1 MTQPADTEISFEVV
15 ERLAHLARL
24 TLTDAEKQAAAH
36 DMKRILRHVSI
47 LSAVDVDKVDASAH
61 GVPMHA
67 WMRDDV
73 TAASLSVED
82 ALANAP
88 ERLGDG
94 FGVPKIIE

>member
-1 MTQPADTEISFEVV
+1 M
-15 ERLAHLARL
+15 
-24 TLTDAEKQAAAH
+24 
-36 DMKRILRHVSI
+36 
-47 LSAVDVDKVDASAH
+47 DASAH